1 MGGETERENMAWY
14 DGLIPGRRQQ
24 LEEKLN
30 PAQPLISRDE
40 GFNIT
45 SREIPT
51 NYRNAYEQQEVVNR
65 GVNMIVD
72 DVAEIPI
79 DVGDKIVGLDPIIK
93 NIRKS
98 RVNLLLNI
106 EPNPFQDINSFKR
119 NLIIDL
125 LIDGNIFV
133 YFDGVHLY
141 QLPADNVEIE
151 THETQYITKYVY
163 QGQVNYTPSEIIH
176 VKENSFNS
184 IYRGVPR
191 LKPAW
196 RTMKLLGSMRNFQD
210 NFFKNGAVPGLVLK
224 SPNTLSEKIKER
236 MLAAWRVR
244 YNPNTGGR
252 RPLILDGG
260 LEIDNLNEVN
270 FKDLDFQPSIAANE
284 KIILTALGVP
294 PLLLDSGNNANIRP
308 NLRLYYLETVLPIV
322 RKINY
327 AFERYF
333 GFDLQEDVSRVPA
346 LQPELRD
353 QAAYYQSLVNTGIIT
368 PNEAREAMRMEP
380 LDGLDEV
387 RIPANIAGSSANPS
401 EGGRPSEDDTS
412 EEEDN
417 D

>member
-133 YFDGVHLY
+133 YFDGRHLY
-141 QLPADNVEIE
+141 QLPAGNMEIE

-163 QGQVNYTPSEIIH
+163 QGQVDYTPSEIIH

-260 LEIDNLNEVN
+260 LEIDNLNEIN

-284 KIILTALGVP
+284 KIILQALGIP

-308 NLRLYYLETVLPIV
+308 NLRLYYLETILPIV
-322 RKINY
+322 RKVNY

-368 PNEAREAMRMEP
+368 PNEAREAMRMER

>member
-1 MGGETERENMAWY
+1 MAWY

-30 PAQPLISRDE
+30 PAQPFISRDE
-40 GFNIT
+40 GFNVT

-119 NLIIDL
+119 NLVIDL

-133 YFDGVHLY
+133 YFDGRHLY
-141 QLPADNVEIE
+141 QLPAGNIEIE

-163 QGQVNYTPSEIIH
+163 QGQVDYTPSEIIH

-260 LEIDNLNEVN
+260 LEIDNLNEIN

-284 KIILTALGVP
+284 RIILSALGVP

-308 NLRLYYLETVLPIV
+308 NLRLYYLETILPIV

-368 PNEAREAMRMEP
+368 PNEAREAMRMER